1 MKKAK
6 WPEMA
11 EWMAFAAIALGAVI
25 SLAVFTARVFNMIT
39 PEQAVVIFTIG
50 IIFMII
56 IPIVFILLSIRLPRK

>member
-11 EWMAFAAIALGAVI
+11 EWIALVSMILGVI
-25 SLAVFTARVFNMIT
+25 VSLSVFTARVFNMIT
-39 PEQAVVIFTIG
+39 PEQAVVIFLVG

-56 IPIVFILLSIRLPRK
+56 IPIVFIHLSIRLRR